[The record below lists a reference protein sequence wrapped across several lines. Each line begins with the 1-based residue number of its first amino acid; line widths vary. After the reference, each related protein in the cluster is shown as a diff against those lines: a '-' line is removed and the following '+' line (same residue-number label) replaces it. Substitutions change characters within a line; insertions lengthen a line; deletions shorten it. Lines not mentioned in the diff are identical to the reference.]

1 VVPVGFLPL
10 KLQAMESRGDAEV
23 AYEELNK
30 FPLIDIQEAASRLG
44 ISVKTLYAWVH
55 LRKVPYVKVGRLVR
69 FDARDINT
77 WIEKQKVPEM
87 EY

>member
-1 VVPVGFLPL
+1 
-10 KLQAMESRGDAEV
+10 M

>member
-1 VVPVGFLPL
+1 
-10 KLQAMESRGDAEV
+10 MESRGDAEV
-23 AYEELNK
+23 AYEESNK